1 MPEVRYQVMYS
12 HVESRIRPAIF
23 FLLVLLAAG
32 CVADPVPND
41 REDPFEA
48 DRGVVVLNEGVWRMD
63 NASLTLYDPAGD
75 RTVQDWFGVANP
87 GERIGD
93 TGNELTVRGEYLYVI
108 LSESATI
115 EVISLPSGRSN
126 GRVLLPPGSSPR
138 SIAFASDSVA
148 WVSCLDEDAVYRWN
162 PLTLQPGMRVPVGPA
177 PEGVAVAAGRL
188 FVANSGLGAL
198 REDEEGAG
206 EVDVLDARTGAPV
219 GRIDVGGNLQ
229 RMWYLPATGR
239 IYVLVGALLPDTTAG
254 GLVEIDPLTL
264 EVGHRWHVPGVW
276 TGTVDA
282 VAAEAFLVC
291 HRGLYRIALAG
302 SSGLKAPSPPEL
314 LVPGPFSTLT
324 DEVPHSVAVAP
335 RTGEVYLGIARGYFQ
350 APGRVD
356 RYGRDGTLVGNFSVG
371 LNPVAIAFN

>member
-1 MPEVRYQVMYS
+1 MMYS
-12 HVESRIRPAIF
+12 HAGCRIRSVIPLLLL
-23 FLLVLLAAG
+23 LLVAG
-32 CVADPVPND
+32 CVADPEPSGRD
-41 REDPFEA
+41 DPFET

-63 NASLTLYDPAGD
+63 NASMTLYDPATD

-93 TGNELTVRGEYLYVI
+93 TGNELAVRGGYLYAI

-115 EVISLPSGRSN
+115 EVISLPSGRSH

-162 PLTLQPGMRVPVGPA
+162 PLTLQPGESIPVGPA
-177 PEGVAVAAGRL
+177 PEGVAIAAGRL

-206 EVDVLDARTGAPV
+206 EVDVFDARTGAPV

-239 IYVLVGALLPDTTAG
+239 VYVLVGALLPDTTAG
-254 GLVEIDPLTL
+254 GLVEIDPVTL
-264 EVGHRWHVPGVW
+264 EVGHRWDVPGVW
-276 TGTVDA
+276 TGTVDP

-291 HRGLYRIALAG
+291 HRGLYRIALAE
-302 SSGLKAPSPPEL
+302 SSGLKGPSPPEL
-314 LVPGPFSTLT
+314 LIPGPFSTLT

-335 RTGEVYLGIARGYFQ
+335 GTGEVYFGVARGYYQ

-356 RYGRDGTLVGNFSVG
+356 RYGRDGTYLGSFETG
-371 LNPVAIAFN
+371 LNPVAILFW